1 MANRFVQY
9 IFWFDFSQ
17 VMLVAHATEINDN
30 AEQLYICIYMNRCS
44 ISSDKSDKPVC
55 TGFRGEN
62 SAKGM
67 YVIRANIW
75 HDKRQAPTTK
85 NIEAVKQNQN

>member
-1 MANRFVQY
+1 
-9 IFWFDFSQ
+9 
-17 VMLVAHATEINDN
+17 
-30 AEQLYICIYMNRCS
+30 MNRCS
-44 ISSDKSDKPVC
+44 ISSDKSDEPVC
-55 TGFRGEN
+55 TRFRGEN